1 MTSVAARPQ
10 LGDEVASYVRDQITS
25 GTLAPGAH
33 VRPEAVAAELG
44 ISSTPA
50 REALQALRAEGFLEL
65 APRRGFTVARI
76 SGSDIRDMFLMQSM
90 VGGELA
96 ARAARNATP
105 ALGERLREIHA
116 ELIAAAERGD
126 LNALEEW
133 NHRFHREIN
142 LAAGAPRLAWVIQL
156 LSRYAPRRFYAS
168 IEGWPET
175 TIDDHSGLLEAVIA
189 GDADRARAEMVAHIE
204 HAGEQLAAHVDA
216 RLQSHATQFA

>member
-1 MTSVAARPQ
+1 MTSVIPRPQ
-10 LGDEVASYVRDQITS
+10 LGDEAASYVRDQITS

-33 VRPEAVAAELG
+33 VRPEVIAAELG

-76 SGSDIRDMFLMQSM
+76 TGADIRDMFLMQSM

-105 ALGERLREIHA
+105 ELRERLREVHA
-116 ELIAAAERGD
+116 EIIAAAQRGD

-133 NHRFHREIN
+133 NHQFHREIN
-142 LAAGAPRLAWVIQL
+142 LASGSPRLAWVIQL
-156 LSRYAPRRFYAS
+156 VSRYAPRRFYAS

-175 TIDDHSGLLEAVIA
+175 TIHDHSTLLDALVA
-189 GDADRARAEMVAHIE
+189 GDAELARSEMAAHLS

-216 RLQSHATQFA
+216 RLQGRLSPLS